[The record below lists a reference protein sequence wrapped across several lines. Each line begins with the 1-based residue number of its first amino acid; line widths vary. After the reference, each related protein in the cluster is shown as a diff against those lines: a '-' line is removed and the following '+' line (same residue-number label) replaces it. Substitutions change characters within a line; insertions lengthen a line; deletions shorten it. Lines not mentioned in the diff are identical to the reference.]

1 MSTAYLPDGLLTT
14 SNNKFLNAEVKSNQ
28 FPLIAAEGSSGQKPG
43 PERGHW
49 KGQHGDVEQQ
59 WKHLLIWHTHVQA

>member
-28 FPLIAAEGSSGQKPG
+28 FPLIAAEGSSVQKPG

-49 KGQHGDVEQQ
+49 KGQHGDVE
-59 WKHLLIWHTHVQA
+59 